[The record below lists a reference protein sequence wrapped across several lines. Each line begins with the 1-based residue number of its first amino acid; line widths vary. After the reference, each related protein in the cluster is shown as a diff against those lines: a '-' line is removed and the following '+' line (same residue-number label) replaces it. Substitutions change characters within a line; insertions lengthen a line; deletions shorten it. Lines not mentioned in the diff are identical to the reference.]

1 MDWYQEKLN
10 EKYNVALEGVKKR
23 FFGIF
28 SVLRVVLEA
37 IIEIDGIVGMKKLP
51 ESSTIK
57 PLLDNIMHIVS
68 MMITEYPP
76 IIDLEYCE
84 SFLTSIQERL
94 ELLYANFHPL
104 NHFTLS
110 DSKANNRYIKLLK
123 KISDALV
130 KAPKLVLELQVRAEL
145 SVPLLTHIDESLN
158 LFKVPVQIV
167 LDDIKNLKLMEKTKT
182 EFEHMQQQLDF
193 LPLTHEAD
201 RYVVQMAE
209 LVKNLCDCQ
218 LELETI
224 LDPVIRMCHLIKNK
238 GKKLLGEES
247 RDEHQELLKYVKLMV
262 KPDFISNYLPH
273 IVNIDDFISAVKD
286 LES

>member
-1 MDWYQEKLN
+1 MAAKKIKYITIGIADFMDWYQEKLN
-10 EKYNVALEGVKKR
+10 EKYSVALEGVKKR

-57 PLLDNIMHIVS
+57 PLIDNIMHIVS

-130 KAPKLVLELQVRAEL
+130 KAPKLVLEL
-145 SVPLLTHIDESLN
+145 
-158 LFKVPVQIV
+158 
-167 LDDIKNLKLMEKTKT
+167 
-182 EFEHMQQQLDF
+182 
-193 LPLTHEAD
+193 
-201 RYVVQMAE
+201 
-209 LVKNLCDCQ
+209 
-218 LELETI
+218 
-224 LDPVIRMCHLIKNK
+224 
-238 GKKLLGEES
+238 
-247 RDEHQELLKYVKLMV
+247 
-262 KPDFISNYLPH
+262 
-273 IVNIDDFISAVKD
+273 
-286 LES
+286 